1 MKTFINQKVLSEG
14 AITIGHILLRM
25 HKINRNEA
33 QMLTDTVERCVGL
46 MRVQFSE
53 RSLVVLLVVLC
64 SCASSVM
71 DPCKSSGKCCFC
83 FGLFSLK

>member
-33 QMLTDTVERCVGL
+33 QMLTDTVERCGGL
-46 MRVQFSE
+46 I
-53 RSLVVLLVVLC
+53 RSAGLRKELGGATRAPLLVRILC
-64 SCASSVM
+64 N
-71 DPCKSSGKCCFC
+71 G
-83 FGLFSLK
+83 SLQK